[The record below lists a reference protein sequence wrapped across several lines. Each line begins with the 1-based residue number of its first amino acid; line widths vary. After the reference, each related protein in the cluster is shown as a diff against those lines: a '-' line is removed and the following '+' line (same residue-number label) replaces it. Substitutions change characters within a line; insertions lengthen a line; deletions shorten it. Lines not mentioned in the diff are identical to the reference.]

1 MRIDNKFYSII
12 QNKQNIQNEASSQEF
27 SQILTQEAQKQQPKF
42 IGNPFE
48 DYKNGLIS
56 KEVYDK
62 VDAVL
67 SGARYVAGLAL
78 SQKMVG
84 TKIEDYDVVS
94 DKYGG
99 FIKQNEVLENGNR
112 IEKEE
117 WLNSYKQ
124 VIENGNVIPASGKSS
139 LDMTID
145 YLNKVLKDL

>member
-42 IGNPFE
+42 TGDSFK

-112 IEKEE
+112 TEKEE